1 MVLWKN
7 AQWLDRQIHNQRVKS
22 TNIMRFRVYMV
33 QTQNSLCKSILY
45 GLKDEELEL
54 RIEKLERA
62 IREGVV
68 IPREKC

>member
-1 MVLWKN
+1 
-7 AQWLDRQIHNQRVKS
+7 
-22 TNIMRFRVYMV
+22 MV

-54 RIEKLERA
+54 RIEKLEQA
-62 IREGVV
+62 IKEGVV